1 MMKLILEHQSYLAL
15 LKLKI
20 YLLMIIA
27 QIMEDQIIQ
36 IAHQAS
42 AIMALMVVV
51 MVIQLLMIQIT
62 NIKRMSKLEM
72 EQTLRS

>member
-1 MMKLILEHQSYLAL
+1 MIKLILEQRSYLTL

-20 YLLMIIA
+20 YLLTTIA
-27 QIMEDQIIQ
+27 QILEDKIIQ

-51 MVIQLLMIQIT
+51 MIIQLLMILIT

-72 EQTLRS
+72 EQT